1 MGMIGSMTSKGQ
13 TTVPKEVRD
22 MLGLEAGTRI
32 EWIVQGDHAIVKPRK
47 LRAVDLAGILH
58 RPGMK
63 PLSIEEMNKA
73 ILEAAA
79 EDDARIQREWDA
91 GFAED
96 DEILFGMMEGAMGKL
111 IQLGLGDTA
120 VEGQIPVL
128 KIQGCAEACFGDKA
142 LGDLRSAE
150 EGFILQEQ
158 AEEFDMVEI
167 LALGLSQ
174 SGFDGAME
182 AKEPEFMGERF
193 DGVDDGHGDFLS

>member
-22 MLGLEAGTRI
+22 VLGLEAGTRI

-63 PLSIEEMNKA
+63 PLSIEEMNMA
-73 ILEAAA
+73 ILKAAA

-96 DEILFGMMEGAMGKL
+96 DR
-111 IQLGLGDTA
+111 D
-120 VEGQIPVL
+120 
-128 KIQGCAEACFGDKA
+128 
-142 LGDLRSAE
+142 
-150 EGFILQEQ
+150 
-158 AEEFDMVEI
+158 
-167 LALGLSQ
+167 
-174 SGFDGAME
+174 
-182 AKEPEFMGERF
+182 
-193 DGVDDGHGDFLS
+193 

>member
-22 MLGLEAGTRI
+22 VLGLEAGTRI
-32 EWIVQGDHAIVKPRK
+32 EWIVQGDYAIVKPRK

-96 DEILFGMMEGAMGKL
+96 DR
-111 IQLGLGDTA
+111 D
-120 VEGQIPVL
+120 
-128 KIQGCAEACFGDKA
+128 
-142 LGDLRSAE
+142 
-150 EGFILQEQ
+150 
-158 AEEFDMVEI
+158 
-167 LALGLSQ
+167 
-174 SGFDGAME
+174 
-182 AKEPEFMGERF
+182 
-193 DGVDDGHGDFLS
+193 

>member
-22 MLGLEAGTRI
+22 VLGLEAGTRI

-73 ILEAAA
+73 ILKAAA

-96 DEILFGMMEGAMGKL
+96 DR
-111 IQLGLGDTA
+111 D
-120 VEGQIPVL
+120 
-128 KIQGCAEACFGDKA
+128 
-142 LGDLRSAE
+142 
-150 EGFILQEQ
+150 
-158 AEEFDMVEI
+158 
-167 LALGLSQ
+167 
-174 SGFDGAME
+174 
-182 AKEPEFMGERF
+182 
-193 DGVDDGHGDFLS
+193 